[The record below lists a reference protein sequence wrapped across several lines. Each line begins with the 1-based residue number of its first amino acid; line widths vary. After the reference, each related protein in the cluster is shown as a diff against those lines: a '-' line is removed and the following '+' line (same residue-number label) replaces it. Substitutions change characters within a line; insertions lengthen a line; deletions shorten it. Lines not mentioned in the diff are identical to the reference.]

1 MHPTDDGR
9 TEEADIIEPVSG
21 HGKVIAKSFEETHRS
36 RMQNFEEMH
45 TPR

>member
-21 HGKVIAKSFEETHRS
+21 HGKVIAKSFEELAVSWLRV
-36 RMQNFEEMH
+36 
-45 TPR
+45 